1 MRWVLIRFSEIAI
14 KGSKTRKRFTN
25 ILINHLKYVLF
36 NLYNITNFDVKN
48 LYSRILVSSEKIV
61 QVNNIIAS
69 CIPGVVSTSIV
80 HKTSTKTENIKEIIK
95 NHYLDKIGKKKAFAV
110 RVKRTG
116 NHSFSSIEFAA
127 NIGSFIYDS
136 FPKGKLKVD
145 LTNPDYVLHL
155 DIRGE
160 DTYIF
165 DHKTEGLGGIP
176 AGSQGNVLVL
186 ISEEEEDLANILQ
199 LYKRGANTLIY
210 SLKSEKEYSETFLQ
224 HLQWLI
230 KLQPVLKKKKQP
242 IYFPLENSD
251 ISNILK
257 FYKHNKCLGIA
268 LSAKMFETYTSLFP
282 VKIPLFVPHLVTR
295 KQKGELE
302 RILSVIQ

>member
-14 KGSKTRKRFTN
+14 KGAKTRKRFTN
-25 ILINHLKYVLF
+25 MLIDHLKYVLF
-36 NLYNITNFDVKN
+36 NLFNITNLDVKN
-48 LYSRILVSSEKIV
+48 LYSRILISSENMV
-61 QVNNIIAS
+61 QQVNNIVAS

-80 HKTSTKTENIKEIIK
+80 HKTSTQTENINEIIK
-95 NHYLDKIGKKKAFAV
+95 NHYLDKIGKIQAFAV

-116 NHSFSSIEFAA
+116 NHNFSSIEFAA
-127 NIGSFIYDS
+127 DIGSFIYNS
-136 FPKGKLKVD
+136 FPEGKLKVD
-145 LTNPDYVLHL
+145 LTNPEYVLHL

-165 DHKTEGLGGIP
+165 DHKTDGLGGIP

-210 SLKSEKEYSETFLQ
+210 SLKSEKEYSESFLQ

-230 KLQPVLKKKKQP
+230 KLQPALKKKEQL

-251 ISNILK
+251 ISNILEV
-257 FYKHNKCLGIA
+257 YDNNKCLGIA

-282 VKIPLFVPHLVTR
+282 VKIP
-295 KQKGELE
+295 
-302 RILSVIQ
+302 

>member
-14 KGSKTRKRFTN
+14 KGAKTRKRFTN

-61 QVNNIIAS
+61 QVNKIIAS

-80 HKTSTKTENIKEIIK
+80 HKTSTKTENINEIIT
-95 NHYLDKIGKKKAFAV
+95 NHYLDKISKKKAFAV

-116 NHSFSSIEFAA
+116 NHTFSSIEFAA

-145 LTNPDYVLHL
+145 LTNPEYVLYL

-199 LYKRGANTLIY
+199 LYKRGANTLVY
-210 SLKSEKEYSETFLQ
+210 SLKSEKEYSESFLQ

-230 KLQPVLKKKKQP
+230 ELQPGLKKKEQP

-257 FYKHNKCLGIA
+257 FYKYNKCLGIA